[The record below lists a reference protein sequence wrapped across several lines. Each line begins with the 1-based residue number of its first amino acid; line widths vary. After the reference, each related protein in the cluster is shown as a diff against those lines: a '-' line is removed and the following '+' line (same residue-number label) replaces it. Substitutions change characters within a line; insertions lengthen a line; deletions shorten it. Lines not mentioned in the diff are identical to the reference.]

1 MLIASPLTIAS
12 ATVLRAY
19 AMGAPLSTPRDP
31 TRPQEWAST
40 TDNLVGAGFLSRS
53 PRGILVTPEGLA
65 AVLDAVPVEVM
76 RTASP
81 TAELSAGPPGMLP
94 LARVEPRVGWCGTV
108 RAASPKTLC

>member
-19 AMGAPLSTPRDP
+19 AMGAAPDP

-40 TDNLVGAGFLSRS
+40 TDDLVDAGFLSRS

-65 AVLDAVPVEVM
+65 AILGSGSV
-76 RTASP
+76 
-81 TAELSAGPPGMLP
+81 
-94 LARVEPRVGWCGTV
+94 
-108 RAASPKTLC
+108 

>member
-19 AMGAPLSTPRDP
+19 AMGAALTPRDP

-81 TAELSAGPPGMLP
+81 TAELSAAPPAMLP
-94 LARVEPRVGWCGTV
+94 FPRVELGVRRRDGPRGD
-108 RAASPKTLC
+108 P